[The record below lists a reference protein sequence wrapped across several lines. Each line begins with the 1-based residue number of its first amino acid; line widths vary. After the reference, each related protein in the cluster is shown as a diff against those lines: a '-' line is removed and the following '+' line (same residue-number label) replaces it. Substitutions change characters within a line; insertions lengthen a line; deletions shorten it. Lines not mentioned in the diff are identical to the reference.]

1 MRKKIYDIIPPDK
14 VNQLEQSKQSIEE
27 LEVQVKED
35 MPIYQPEKRRKSK
48 KSFKGLIIAIVAFVI
63 VAGGLAFYFLTDTK
77 AEVKIYPRIQ
87 QVSGEKAVV
96 VAVTDNFSLRE
107 GDTRIVLNGK
117 EFNDEQSY
125 TTTIKAT
132 GTAGGGGMAKGKIK
146 VYNKF
151 SPAAPLTLK
160 TGTHFLS
167 DKGEKSYHALSAFTV
182 PAATS
187 TGPGV
192 VEIEIEADE
201 AGSDYNVDSAK
212 FSVPKLNGTEYYST
226 TWAETSSSITGG
238 AKGDSLA
245 VSQND
250 INTAKDKFK
259 EQQLSTITTSLSA
272 NIPDDYVIINGAT
285 IQDISDFKT
294 KAKVGDKVDSFEVTG
309 KIKTKILA
317 VKKADL
323 ENLLGILG
331 NVEEGKS
338 PAYQNTSFNATGI
351 IEKNNAFEMNLK
363 ASADMFV
370 AADNDSIID
379 KIAGKSKEEA
389 MSKIKEDTGI
399 DKVEINLNPSWKGT
413 LSNNKNNIIIKIET
427 SAK

>member
-1 MRKKIYDIIPPDK
+1 
-14 VNQLEQSKQSIEE
+14 V
-27 LEVQVKED
+27 
-35 MPIYQPEKRRKSK
+35 
-48 KSFKGLIIAIVAFVI
+48 
-63 VAGGLAFYFLTDTK
+63 GGLSFYFLTDVK

-87 QVSGEKAVV
+87 QVSGDKAVV
-96 VAVTDNFSLRE
+96 VAVTDGYNLRE
-107 GDTRIVLNGK
+107 GDIRMVLSGK
-117 EFNDEQSY
+117 EFDDEQTY
-125 TTTIKAT
+125 TTKIKAT
-132 GTAGGGGMAKGKIK
+132 GTAGGGGMAKGRIK

-151 SPAAPLTLK
+151 SPATPLTLK

-167 DKGEKSYHALSAFTV
+167 DKGEKSYHSLSAISL
-182 PAATS
+182 PAATGS
-187 TGPGV
+187 EPGM

-201 AGSDYNVDSAK
+201 AGSDYNIDSAK

-226 TWAETSSSITGG
+226 TWAETSSPITGG

-250 INTAKDKFK
+250 INAAKDKFK
-259 EQQLSTITTSLSA
+259 EQQLSTIIKSLSA
-272 NIPDDYVIINGAT
+272 NIPSDYVIIDGAT

-294 KAKVGDKVDSFEVTG
+294 KAKAGDKVDTFEVTG

-317 VKKADL
+317 VKKSDL
-323 ENLLGILG
+323 EDLLGILG

-338 PAYQNTSFNATGI
+338 PTYQNTKFKATGI
-351 IEKNNAFEMNLK
+351 AEKNTAFEMNLN

-370 AADNDSIID
+370 TMDNDSIID
-379 KIAGKSKEEA
+379 KIIGKSKEEA
-389 MSKIKEDTGI
+389 MSKIKEDAGI

-413 LSNNKNNIIIKIET
+413 LSNNKNNITIKIET